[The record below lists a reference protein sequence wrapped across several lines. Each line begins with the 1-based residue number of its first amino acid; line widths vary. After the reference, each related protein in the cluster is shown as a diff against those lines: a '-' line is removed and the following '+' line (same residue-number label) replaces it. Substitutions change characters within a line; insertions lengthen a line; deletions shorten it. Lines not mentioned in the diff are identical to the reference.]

1 MKKKYL
7 TTLLLSIL
15 VVGLLFVFLVYNNK
29 SVSKTYYIA
38 YTDPADNATA
48 VIMDPTL
55 VVSFVGKP
63 PKVSALSV
71 LLDPATKFTT
81 STDGSFLEVKPS
93 DGLMRNTSYKLSLT
107 LKTGDFILPDGKTR
121 SNKVIINFQ
130 TGEQSGANLEEKEIF
145 SGDPIQDLNAQLPYS
160 TEHYVI
166 NPPNDKGEYVVQLNI
181 PINSSVNIPQSVQD
195 KELVARVSQYKKE
208 SLDWIASFK
217 VDLSKITTR
226 FEF

>member
-1 MKKKYL
+1 
-7 TTLLLSIL
+7 
-15 VVGLLFVFLVYNNK
+15 
-29 SVSKTYYIA
+29 
-38 YTDPADNATA
+38 
-48 VIMDPTL
+48 
-55 VVSFVGKP
+55 
-63 PKVSALSV
+63 
-71 LLDPATKFTT
+71 
-81 STDGSFLEVKPS
+81 
-93 DGLMRNTSYKLSLT
+93 
-107 LKTGDFILPDGKTR
+107 
-121 SNKVIINFQ
+121 
-130 TGEQSGANLEEKEIF
+130 
-145 SGDPIQDLNAQLPYS
+145 NAQLPYS